1 MTGMRKVFIPLLV
14 IPVLLLAGC
23 AESQPAPTPSATAQ
37 GNVVNKEVGKN
48 GTYFPEYHPISHA
61 KAWDK
66 YKESGAKLPS
76 EDPAIRPL
84 TTEEFAK
91 ASDVAETLKVQ
102 GEVTADAEATAA
114 NITSWLEKNPKLATG
129 AIEPP
134 TDVVVNRYPNLVKYT
149 YTKMQS
155 GKNYEVYGTSSDG
168 SVTGYAQ
175 TTVK

>member
-1 MTGMRKVFIPLLV
+1 MRKAFIPLLV

-66 YKESGAKLPS
+66 YKEAGAKLPS
-76 EDPAIRPL
+76 EDSSPRTL
-84 TTEEFAK
+84 TVEEFAK
-91 ASDVAETLKVQ
+91 ADDVNETLKVQ

-114 NITSWLEKNPKLATG
+114 NITTWLEKNPKLAT
-129 AIEPP
+129 ATINPP
-134 TDVVVNRYPNLVKYT
+134 ADVVMNRYPDFVKYT

-155 GKNYEVYGTSSDG
+155 GKNYEVYGTSTDN